1 MFKIGYK
8 EYTFKF
14 GDKVDR
20 GDNDLKGVI
29 MRDYIDVPASTEIE
43 IARNGPRYDEAWITK
58 GWTAENL
65 DQYIV

>member
-1 MFKIGYK
+1 
-8 EYTFKF
+8 
-14 GDKVDR
+14 
-20 GDNDLKGVI
+20 

-43 IARNGPRYDEAWITK
+43 IAWNGPRYDEAWITK